1 MAIAVPS
8 CPRRRTRR
16 HTPACTNHRQPP
28 QRLVPPNKR
37 QGGRAVVVGRGRIG
51 RPVSRVACAAGE
63 AIPYFIADGAGVPGY
78 QSSDGELAR
87 AAFEAWAR
95 ESAGRLRF
103 VEAGEAD
110 AIIHLIWIA
119 PGSGVYGEMRRVII
133 DDRPRAFV
141 YVTPGINGQGP
152 AIARL
157 AARDPLL
164 RDTIVYL
171 TCVHELGHA
180 VGLPHTAE
188 SGDLVE
194 GCADRVPLHRGQEA
208 PRVHA
213 TELCLCGRGCPSN
226 LYRES

>member
-1 MAIAVPS
+1 M
-8 CPRRRTRR
+8 
-16 HTPACTNHRQPP
+16 
-28 QRLVPPNKR
+28 
-37 QGGRAVVVGRGRIG
+37 
-51 RPVSRVACAAGE
+51 
-63 AIPYFIADGAGVPGY
+63 PGY
-78 QSSDGELAR
+78 QPSDGELAR

-103 VEAGEAD
+103 VEASEAD
-110 AIIHLIWIA
+110 ALIHLIWIA

-141 YVTPGINGQGP
+141 YVTPAIDGQGP

-188 SGDLVE
+188 FDDIMLLVRLRRRYRALLHALPRPARRPRRHHE
-194 GCADRVPLHRGQEA
+194 PLRAVAQ
-208 PRVHA
+208 
-213 TELCLCGRGCPSN
+213 
-226 LYRES
+226 